1 MIATFRTPAAFRAWL
16 ATHHKTAR
24 ELVVR
29 CYKRH
34 AAASGLTY
42 AQALDEAL
50 CVGWIDGIR
59 RAVDAD
65 SFSTR
70 FTPRQPRSGWSRINI
85 GHAERLIADGRMKK
99 AGLEAFARR
108 PPAAVGAYS
117 FENRPSLSP
126 DLERTFRANP
136 PAWVYYQGQAPWYQR
151 TTAHWVMSATRDET
165 RAKRLAILMACSAR
179 REPIP
184 QLDRRPSEATRA
196 AAAPPAR
203 RPSSPARSRQRKT
216 R

>member
-24 ELVVR
+24 ELIVR

-34 AAASGLTY
+34 AAARGLTY

-59 RAVDAD
+59 RAIDDD

-70 FTPRQPRSGWSRINI
+70 FTPRRPRSVWSRINI
-85 GHAERLIADGRMKK
+85 GHAGRLIAEGRMKK

-108 PPAAVGAYS
+108 PAPPVGAYS
-117 FENRPSLSP
+117 FENRPSLSL
-126 DLERTFRANP
+126 DLERAFRAHP
-136 PAWVYYQGQAPWYQR
+136 PAWGYYRGQPPWYQR
-151 TTAHWVMSATRDET
+151 TTAHWIMSAKRDET
-165 RAKRLAILMACSAR
+165 RARRLATLIACSAR

-203 RPSSPARSRQRKT
+203 RASSPARSRQRKT